1 MNEISKVI
9 GSEYNPLLVVKY
21 YLRNFKYIIL
31 FTLIP
36 FFIGLGSLLYLKPL
50 VPSENVVYASNIL
63 LQDSSVS
70 SLLSEQFLFNA
81 SNLSKAV
88 ERSNLQNKINIDQ
101 DLIESFSI
109 ASGHSDLNILVKDY
123 MARNALELSRALY
136 FKPEDLRN
144 MIQKLIDDGLRFRVI
159 NYNNRVQDLNK
170 NEVNI
175 LLTNLVNVINENIQV
190 SFDTTNIGLKKIA
203 ELKID
208 SPISSVDV
216 SKINNRL
223 NLIREYINLLSSG
236 YKSFAPDINLKI
248 FLNDLDSNEDIFN
261 YVIQEN
267 TLYRNIIEKRIRLDI
282 DAISKRI
289 NSSIDKLE
297 FIGSKND
304 FIEPGTGNNNQSF
317 NADSSFI
324 DTILALGD
332 KAASIDQRS
341 EYLSEIGNLTNNK
354 ISLER
359 RLKDLELR
367 TEFDFPIS
375 DALDYLIYELNTT
388 SSKLN
393 DYIDIVQNT
402 KRNNEAIVLLST
414 ANQINESYFVKILIP
429 IIYLLFG
436 SFLFSISAVT
446 FRLLMNN

>member
-9 GSEYNPLLVVKY
+9 DSEYNPLSVVKY

-159 NYNNRVQDLNK
+159 NYKNSDQDLNK

-282 DAISKRI
+282 DAISQRI

>member
-1 MNEISKVI
+1 M
-9 GSEYNPLLVVKY
+9 
-21 YLRNFKYIIL
+21 
-31 FTLIP
+31 
-36 FFIGLGSLLYLKPL
+36 
-50 VPSENVVYASNIL
+50 
-63 LQDSSVS
+63 
-70 SLLSEQFLFNA
+70 
-81 SNLSKAV
+81 
-88 ERSNLQNKINIDQ
+88 QNKINIDQ

-236 YKSFAPDINLKI
+236 YKSFAPDINLRI

-282 DAISKRI
+282 DAISQRI

>member
-9 GSEYNPLLVVKY
+9 DSEYNPLSVVKY

-236 YKSFAPDINLKI
+236 YKSFAPDINLRI

-267 TLYRNIIEKRIRLDI
+267 TLYRDIIEKRIRLDI
-282 DAISKRI
+282 DAISQRI

>member
-9 GSEYNPLLVVKY
+9 DSEYNPLSVVKY

-159 NYNNRVQDLNK
+159 NYKNSDQDLNK

-267 TLYRNIIEKRIRLDI
+267 TLYRDIIEKRIRLDI

-304 FIEPGTGNNNQSF
+304 SIEPGTGNNNQSF

-354 ISLER
+354 ISLTIAR
-359 RLKDLELR
+359 
-367 TEFDFPIS
+367 
-375 DALDYLIYELNTT
+375 
-388 SSKLN
+388 
-393 DYIDIVQNT
+393 ID
-402 KRNNEAIVLLST
+402 
-414 ANQINESYFVKILIP
+414 
-429 IIYLLFG
+429 
-436 SFLFSISAVT
+436 
-446 FRLLMNN
+446 

>member
-9 GSEYNPLLVVKY
+9 DSEYNPLSVVKY

-236 YKSFAPDINLKI
+236 YKSFAPDINLRI

-282 DAISKRI
+282 DAISQRI

>member
-9 GSEYNPLLVVKY
+9 DSEYHPLSVVKY

-50 VPSENVVYASNIL
+50 VQSENIVYASNIL

-101 DLIESFSI
+101 NLIESFSI

-123 MARNALELSRALY
+123 MARNSLEVSRALY
-136 FKPEDLRN
+136 FKPEDLKN

-159 NYNNRVQDLNK
+159 NYKNRVRDLNK
-170 NEVNI
+170 YEVNI

-203 ELKID
+203 ELKVD

-223 NLIREYINLLSSG
+223 NLIREYINLLSSD

-248 FLNDLDSNEDIFN
+248 FLSDLDSNEDIFN

-267 TLYRNIIEKRIRLDI
+267 NLYRDIIEKRIKLDI
-282 DAISKRI
+282 EAITKRI

-304 FIEPGTGNNNQSF
+304 IIEPGTGNNNQSI

-341 EYLSEIGNLTNNK
+341 EYLNEIGNLQNNK

-367 TEFDFPIS
+367 TEFEFPIS
-375 DALDYLIYELNTT
+375 DAQDYLISELNIT

-393 DYIDIVQNT
+393 DYIDIVQDT

-414 ANQINESYFVKILIP
+414 ANQIDESYFAKIFKP

-436 SFLFSISAVT
+436 SILFSISAVT
-446 FRLLMNN
+446 FRLLMNK

>member
-9 GSEYNPLLVVKY
+9 DSEYNPLSVVKY

-63 LQDSSVS
+63 LQDSAVS

-159 NYNNRVQDLNK
+159 NYKNRVQDLNK

-267 TLYRNIIEKRIRLDI
+267 TLYRDIIEKRIRLDI

-304 FIEPGTGNNNQSF
+304 SIEPGTGNNNQSF